1 MSTWQRKNGMNKKK
15 KQKKKEKNVYGV
27 RVNMGIGK
35 RRWIT
40 GKKCRINANVILQD
54 LKKKTSGLIYFL
66 YQMNPESN
74 FHEIRGRDV

>member
-15 KQKKKEKNVYGV
+15 KQKKEKKKKEKNVYGV
-27 RVNMGIGK
+27 RMNMGIGK

-54 LKKKTSGLIYFL
+54 LKKK
-66 YQMNPESN
+66 N
-74 FHEIRGRDV
+74 